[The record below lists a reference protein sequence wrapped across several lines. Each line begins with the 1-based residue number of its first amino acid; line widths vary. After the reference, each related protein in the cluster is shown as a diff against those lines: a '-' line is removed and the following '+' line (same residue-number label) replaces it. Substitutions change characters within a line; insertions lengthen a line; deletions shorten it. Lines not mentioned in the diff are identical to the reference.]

1 MFKTYETEL
10 AGRKLVIETGK
21 MAGLANGSVL
31 VRYGDTCILVTVTA
45 SKEPREGIDFFPLS
59 VDFEEKLYAVG
70 KIPGGFLKRE
80 GKPSDKAILTSRA
93 IDRPLRPLFPKDFRN
108 DVVVVGT
115 VLCVEQDNSPEVA
128 AMIGAATALAISD
141 IPFNGPTAAVN
152 VGLVDGQ
159 IIINPTEE
167 QREKSDLTLTVAATE
182 KKITMIEAGANE
194 VPDDVMLKAIK
205 EAHKEIK
212 KICKFIKKIQKDIG
226 KPKFEYKSFEV
237 DHDVYEF
244 VESNFK
250 DEMKEKVQEADK
262 ETRDNNISELTE
274 KIENAYTEKYGE
286 EAFEEHKQDIGEAIY
301 KVEKKCVRELIFN
314 EHKRVDGRGLDEIRP
329 LSCEVGLL
337 PRTHGSAL
345 FTRGQTQVLSVATLG
360 MISEEQTLDGID
372 TEESKRYMHHYN
384 FPSYSVGEARPSR
397 GPGRREI
404 GHGALAEKALVPV
417 LPSKEEFPYAIRV
430 VSEVLS
436 SNGST
441 SQASICGSTLSLM
454 DAGVPIKRPVAG
466 ISTGLVTN
474 PDDDK
479 DYVMLVDIQGL
490 EDFFGDMDFKVGGTE
505 KGITAIQVDIKCDGL
520 TYDIIKEAFAKTRK
534 ARAHIL
540 EDVMLPVISEPRKDI
555 SKYAPRIVS
564 TKIDVDKIKDVIGAG
579 GKTINKIIDETGVK
593 IDIEEDGQVLIYS
606 TEKEKAQRA
615 LEMVEDIV
623 REVEVGGIYYGEVV
637 RIMNFGAFVDL
648 GFGEKEGLLHIS
660 QISKERI
667 KNIEDVLH
675 VGDKVTVK
683 VTDIDDQGRIN
694 LTMKGLK
701 QK

>member
-152 VGLVDGQ
+152 VGLVDGK

-274 KIENAYTEKYGE
+274 KIENAYTEKFGE
-286 EAFEEHKQDIGEAIY
+286 ETFEEHKQDIGEAIY
-301 KVEKKCVRELIFN
+301 KVEKKCVRELIYN

-520 TYDIIKEAFAKTRK
+520 TYDIIKEAFTKTRK

-606 TEKEKAQRA
+606 TEKDKAQRA

-701 QK
+701 QN

>member
-1 MFKTYETEL
+1 
-10 AGRKLVIETGK
+10 
-21 MAGLANGSVL
+21 
-31 VRYGDTCILVTVTA
+31 
-45 SKEPREGIDFFPLS
+45 
-59 VDFEEKLYAVG
+59 
-70 KIPGGFLKRE
+70 
-80 GKPSDKAILTSRA
+80 
-93 IDRPLRPLFPKDFRN
+93 
-108 DVVVVGT
+108 
-115 VLCVEQDNSPEVA
+115 
-128 AMIGAATALAISD
+128 MIGAATALAISD

-152 VGLVDGQ
+152 VGLVDGK

-212 KICKFIKKIQKDIG
+212 KICKFIKKIQKEIG

-274 KIENAYTEKYGE
+274 KIENAYTEKFGE
-286 EAFEEHKQDIGEAIY
+286 EAFEEHKQDLGEAIY
-301 KVEKKCVRELIFN
+301 KVEKKCVRELIYN

-466 ISTGLVTN
+466 ISTGLITN
-474 PDDDK
+474 PENDK

-606 TEKEKAQRA
+606 TEKDKAQRA

-683 VTDIDDQGRIN
+683 VTEIDDQGRIN

-701 QK
+701 QN